1 MFSIIY
7 KKNWILFSSIS
18 YISPKRNS
26 HCGCW
31 SVTDRWYK
39 DPHVEVPTI
48 TASAGMDAGG
58 RTKGDENTNSGA
70 RYDMNRGESIS
81 PSSLVRSNLSYLSTF
96 FYISHL
102 VIGCCRSFYSF
113 TIQSFERFYRFE
125 FDCSRDFDWRWVPPT
140 YDSTISSP
148 SIFTLAQSLR
158 FFRRYRRSIL
168 TVIAPYP
175 HTMANRKWLT

>member
-1 MFSIIY
+1 M
-7 KKNWILFSSIS
+7 
-18 YISPKRNS
+18 
-26 HCGCW
+26 
-31 SVTDRWYK
+31 
-39 DPHVEVPTI
+39 
-48 TASAGMDAGG
+48 
-58 RTKGDENTNSGA
+58 TKHTNSGG
-70 RYDMNRGESIS
+70 RYEQGETIS
-81 PSSLVRSNLSYLSTF
+81 PSSLVRSKLIYRLF

-102 VIGCCRSFYSF
+102 VIGCCRSFYFF

-158 FFRRYRRSIL
+158 SLRRYRRSIL

-175 HTMANRKWLT
+175 LLWLTGNGSHNHISVI